1 MGNKLRVT
9 ARKPLNVPSRQD
21 DALAQA
27 LTLVV
32 APLLFGLVG
41 WWIDSWLGTGPIFTV
56 GLAVFA
62 LVGVALSTYYRYLA
76 RSAELDEGKPWT
88 RRTR

>member
-1 MGNKLRVT
+1 VGNKVRVT
-9 ARKPLNVPSRQD
+9 ARKTLNVPSRQD

-41 WWIDSWLGTGPIFTV
+41 WWIDSWLGTGPIFAV
-56 GLAVFA
+56 ALAVFA